1 MATSLDG
8 IVTGLNDLSF
18 DKNRVNKSQSSDRAV
33 GGELGKDEFLQ
44 LLVCQMKNQDPLE
57 PEKDTQF
64 IAQLA
69 QFSALEQ
76 MQNHRRLD
84 WLVKPLFLIQR
95 VQMEVLPKYRV

>member
-44 LLVCQMKNQDPLE
+44 LLVCQMKNQD
-57 PEKDTQF
+57 
-64 IAQLA
+64 A
-69 QFSALEQ
+69 
-76 MQNHRRLD
+76 
-84 WLVKPLFLIQR
+84 
-95 VQMEVLPKYRV
+95 